1 MNIKL
6 EVLFGRLKKD
16 KVMEEKT
23 KKINWYPGHMKVAM
37 RELKMMLSKIDV
49 VVYILDA
56 RAPISSINPSLS
68 YLAKGKK
75 ILYVINKIDLA
86 DKVRVNEI
94 LKDFAKKNLSFIT
107 MNSTMI
113 GSDKLVKSK
122 IKQLCQDKI
131 EKSQGKLI
139 NPIIRAVVVGV
150 PNCGKSTFIN
160 SLLRKAKMV
169 TGNRP
174 GVTKIA
180 KLMKIGD
187 NIEIFDTP
195 GTLYP
200 NLQDQT
206 IAKKLFYIGSI
217 KDEIMKDVCPLA
229 EDLLEM
235 INERY
240 PLLLKARYGEDLSLE
255 SIAKKRNYL
264 LSKDELD
271 IERTAIAVIDDFRK
285 GRIGKITLD

>member
-1 MNIKL
+1 
-6 EVLFGRLKKD
+6 
-16 KVMEEKT
+16 MEERT

-49 VVYILDA
+49 VIYILDA

-68 YLAKGKK
+68 HLAKGKQ

-86 DKVRVNEI
+86 DKARVNEI
-94 LKDFAKKNLSFIT
+94 LKDFARRGLSYVT
-107 MNSTMI
+107 MNSTTI
-113 GSDKLVKSK
+113 GNDKLIKSK
-122 IKQLCQDKI
+122 IKQLCQKKI

-174 GVTKIA
+174 GVTKSA

-206 IAKKLFYIGSI
+206 VAKKLFFIGSI
-217 KDEIMKDVCPLA
+217 KDEVMKDICPLA
-229 EDLLEM
+229 EDLLEN

-240 PLLLKARYGEDLSLE
+240 PSLLQARYGDDLSLE
-255 SIAKKRNYL
+255 GISRRRNYI
-264 LSKDELD
+264 LSKDEFDL
-271 IERTAIAVIDDFRK
+271 ERTAMAVIDDFRK

>member
-1 MNIKL
+1 MEKERI
-6 EVLFGRLKKD
+6 
-16 KVMEEKT
+16 MEERT

-49 VVYILDA
+49 VIYILDA

-68 YLAKGKK
+68 HLAKGKQ

-86 DKVRVNEI
+86 DKARVNEI
-94 LKDFAKKNLSFIT
+94 LKDFARRGLSYVT
-107 MNSTMI
+107 MNSTTI
-113 GSDKLVKSK
+113 GNDKLIKSK
-122 IKQLCQDKI
+122 IKQLCQKKI

-139 NPIIRAVVVGV
+139 SPVIRAVVVGV

-174 GVTKIA
+174 GVTKSA

-206 IAKKLFYIGSI
+206 VAKKLFFIGSI
-217 KDEIMKDVCPLA
+217 KDEVMKDICPLA

-240 PLLLKARYGEDLSLE
+240 PSLLQARYGDDLLLE
-255 SIAKKRNYL
+255 GIARRRNYI
-264 LSKDELD
+264 LSKDEFDL
-271 IERTAIAVIDDFRK
+271 ERTAMAVIDDFRK

>member
-1 MNIKL
+1 MEKERI
-6 EVLFGRLKKD
+6 
-16 KVMEEKT
+16 MEERT

-49 VVYILDA
+49 VIYILDA

-68 YLAKGKK
+68 HLAKGKQ

-86 DKVRVNEI
+86 DKARVNEI
-94 LKDFAKKNLSFIT
+94 LKDFARRGLAYVT
-107 MNSTMI
+107 MNSTTI
-113 GSDKLVKSK
+113 GNDKLIKSK
-122 IKQLCQDKI
+122 IKQLCQKKI

-139 NPIIRAVVVGV
+139 SPVIRAVVVGV

-174 GVTKIA
+174 GVTKSA

-206 IAKKLFYIGSI
+206 VAKKLFFIGSI
-217 KDEIMKDVCPLA
+217 KDEVMKDICPLA

-240 PLLLKARYGEDLSLE
+240 PSLLQARYGDDLSLE
-255 SIAKKRNYL
+255 GIARRRNYL
-264 LSKDELD
+264 LSKDEFDL
-271 IERTAIAVIDDFRK
+271 ERTAMAVIDDFRK

>member
-1 MNIKL
+1 
-6 EVLFGRLKKD
+6 
-16 KVMEEKT
+16 MEERT

-49 VVYILDA
+49 VIYILDA

-68 YLAKGKK
+68 HLAKGKQ

-86 DKVRVNEI
+86 DKARVNEI
-94 LKDFAKKNLSFIT
+94 LKDFARRGLSYVT
-107 MNSTMI
+107 MNSTTI
-113 GSDKLVKSK
+113 GNDKLIKSK
-122 IKQLCQDKI
+122 IKQLCQKKI

-139 NPIIRAVVVGV
+139 SPIIRAVVVGV

-174 GVTKIA
+174 GVTKSA

-206 IAKKLFYIGSI
+206 VAKKLFFIGSI
-217 KDEIMKDVCPLA
+217 KDEVMKDICPLA

-240 PLLLKARYGEDLSLE
+240 PSLLQARYGGDLSLE
-255 SIAKKRNYL
+255 GIARRRNYI
-264 LSKDELD
+264 LSKDEFDL
-271 IERTAIAVIDDFRK
+271 ERTAMAVIDDFRK